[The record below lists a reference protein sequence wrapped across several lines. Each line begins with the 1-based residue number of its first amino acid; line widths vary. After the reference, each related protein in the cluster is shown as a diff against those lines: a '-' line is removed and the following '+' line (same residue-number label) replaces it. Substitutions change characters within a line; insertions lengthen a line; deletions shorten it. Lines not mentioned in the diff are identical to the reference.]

1 MQVIRMNK
9 MIIKVKC
16 LNVWTISLQQYRKE
30 CLENSDES
38 MRVDLGA

>member
-1 MQVIRMNK
+1 MNK

-16 LNVWTISLQQYRKE
+16 LNVSTNSLQQYHKE
-30 CLENSDES
+30 CIENSDES